1 MSSTFGSVVGIGV
14 DAVEI
19 VRFRESLTR
28 TPTLRDRMFTDHE
41 ITSLDTRS
49 DSVPSFAA
57 RFAAREAVMKAM
69 GVGLGAFDFHDVWVE
84 NEESG
89 RPVLQVSGRAEALA
103 RERGIASWHLSLTHT
118 DGLAIAYVVATG

>member
-1 MSSTFGSVVGIGV
+1 MNDRSGSVLGVGV

-19 VRFRESLTR
+19 TRFRESLTR
-28 TPTLRDRMFTDHE
+28 TPTLLGRMFTDHE
-41 ITSLDTRS
+41 IEALDGRS
-49 DSVPSFAA
+49 DSVPSLAA

-89 RPVLQVSGRAEALA
+89 RPVLQIAGRADALA
-103 RERGIASWHLSLTHT
+103 RERGISSWHLSLTHT
-118 DGLAIAYVVATG
+118 DGLAIAYVVATA